1 MHFQSG
7 GPRPAS
13 PDRGRDAH
21 YSAPPHRSVRAQFG
35 HTACMGVFLS
45 RVRHVIFVVLRRFI
59 LLFDPR
65 REHSSVPTEYYRRRR
80 AQRRSR
86 TALVQRRRRL
96 VLDQREHGGRL
107 PVIGWLPRDDPR
119 GACHWPRAIARE
131 PRSAP
136 PTRGAGFPSNTSAKR
151 SPLRSNARAHS
162 QSGAAGAGI
171 QAQRASGGG
180 RCSEQRRARHAVG
193 GGCDAGEV
201 SAEAA
206 GGDDAIWSDT
216 LYGLRR
222 NGPSG
227 GGEASAPET
236 RLRAAARLRERS
248 RSRFG
253 LLHLLNVL
261 LRTLLVL
268 RKLSAELAY
277 HL

>member
-1 MHFQSG
+1 MVSATQIAPTSGRIVMHFQSG

-96 VLDQREHGGRL
+96 VLDQCEHGGRL

-119 GACHWPRAIARE
+119 GACHWPRAIAANHARRHPHAALVF
-131 PRSAP
+131 PRTPRRSVRPCGRMLELTRNQVRLAP
-136 PTRGAGFPSNTSAKR
+136 EYKR
-151 SPLRSNARAHS
+151 SVPVVVV
-162 QSGAAGAGI
+162 GAASSGE
-171 QAQRASGGG
+171 RATRSG
-180 RCSEQRRARHAVG
+180 
-193 GGCDAGEV
+193 
-201 SAEAA
+201 EAA
-206 GGDDAIWSDT
+206 T
-216 LYGLRR
+216 
-222 NGPSG
+222 
-227 GGEASAPET
+227 PE
-236 RLRAAARLRERS
+236 R
-248 RSRFG
+248 
-253 LLHLLNVL
+253 
-261 LRTLLVL
+261 
-268 RKLSAELAY
+268 
-277 HL
+277 